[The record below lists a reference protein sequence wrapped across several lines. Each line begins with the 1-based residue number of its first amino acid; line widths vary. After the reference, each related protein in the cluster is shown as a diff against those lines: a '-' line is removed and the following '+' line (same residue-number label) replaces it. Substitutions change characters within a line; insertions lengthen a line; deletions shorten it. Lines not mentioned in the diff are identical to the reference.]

1 MNIGIIG
8 SGGREHSICFKLKQS
23 NKINN
28 LYCLPGNAG
37 TSEISQNIDV
47 DINDF
52 KKLYKIIKNKKIDI
66 LIVGPEIPLVN
77 GITDFF
83 EEKKIKVFGP
93 SKKASMLEGSKAF
106 MKKICK
112 DFNIPSAKY
121 KEITNINDA
130 EKFIEEFNLP
140 IVVKSDG
147 LAAGKGVTICDSKEK
162 AIKDIKDILNG
173 KFKLSKKVVIEEFL
187 QGEEASYFI
196 ITDGENYIPIGTAQ
210 DHKRIGENDTGP
222 NTGGM
227 GAYSPSFLI
236 TAEVEEKIKQKIIE
250 PTLKGMKDIG
260 CPYKGILY
268 AGLMIENSEPKLI
281 EYNIRFG
288 DPECQI
294 LMMRLENDLID
305 LITATFNKTL
315 LNKKVSWTK
324 EPGITIVAASKGYPG
339 NFEKLKEIK
348 NIHMIKSNNKKQLFH
363 AGTIKKNDGK
373 IYSHGGRVLNST
385 VVDSNLETARNKAL
399 EILDN
404 LDWSNKYYRRDIGYQ
419 VIDK

>member
-52 KKLYKIIKNKKIDI
+52 KKLYEIIKNKKIDI

-187 QGEEASYFI
+187 EGEEASYFI

-250 PTLKGMKDIG
+250 PTLKGMKEIG

-268 AGLMIENSEPKLI
+268 AGLMIKNSEPKLI

>member
-52 KKLYKIIKNKKIDI
+52 KKLYEIIKNKKIDI

-250 PTLKGMKDIG
+250 PTLKGMKEIG

-373 IYSHGGRVLNST
+373 IYSNGGRVLNST

>member
-52 KKLYKIIKNKKIDI
+52 KKLYEIIKNKKIDI

-130 EKFIEEFNLP
+130 EKFIEKFNLP

-147 LAAGKGVTICDSKEK
+147 LAAGKGVTICDSREK

-187 QGEEASYFI
+187 EGEEASYFI

-250 PTLKGMKDIG
+250 PTLKGMKEIG

-324 EPGITIVAASKGYPG
+324 EPGITIVAASKGYPE

>member
-52 KKLYKIIKNKKIDI
+52 KKLYEIIKNKKIDI

-93 SKKASMLEGSKAF
+93 NKKASMLEGSKAF

-130 EKFIEEFNLP
+130 EKFIEKFNLP

-173 KFKLSKKVVIEEFL
+173 KFKLSKKAVIEEFL

-227 GAYSPSFLI
+227 GAYSPSYLI
-236 TAEVEEKIKQKIIE
+236 TAEIEEKIKQKIIE
-250 PTLKGMKDIG
+250 PTLKGMKEIG

-268 AGLMIENSEPKLI
+268 AGLMIDNSEPKLI

-385 VVDSNLETARNKAL
+385 VVDSSLKKARNKAL

>member
-52 KKLYKIIKNKKIDI
+52 KKLYEIIKNKKIDI

-147 LAAGKGVTICDSKEK
+147 LAAGKGVTICDSREK

-187 QGEEASYFI
+187 EGEEASYFI

-250 PTLKGMKDIG
+250 PTLKGMKEIG

>member
-1 MNIGIIG
+1 
-8 SGGREHSICFKLKQS
+8 
-23 NKINN
+23 
-28 LYCLPGNAG
+28 
-37 TSEISQNIDV
+37 
-47 DINDF
+47 
-52 KKLYKIIKNKKIDI
+52 
-66 LIVGPEIPLVN
+66 
-77 GITDFF
+77 
-83 EEKKIKVFGP
+83 
-93 SKKASMLEGSKAF
+93 

-121 KEITNINDA
+121 KEITNINNV
-130 EKFIEEFNLP
+130 EKFIEKFNLP

-147 LAAGKGVTICDSKEK
+147 LAAGKGVTICNSKEQ

-187 QGEEASYFI
+187 EGEEASYFI

-236 TAEVEEKIKQKIIE
+236 TAEVEKKIKQKIIE
-250 PTLKGMKDIG
+250 PTLKGMKEIG

-268 AGLMIENSEPKLI
+268 AGLMIKNSEPKLI

-315 LNKKVSWTK
+315 LNKKISWTK

-348 NIHMIKSNNKKQLFH
+348 NIHMIKSNNKQQLFH

>member
-52 KKLYKIIKNKKIDI
+52 KKLYEIIKNKKIDI

-250 PTLKGMKDIG
+250 PTLKGMKEIG

-268 AGLMIENSEPKLI
+268 AGLMIKNSEPKLI

>member
-52 KKLYKIIKNKKIDI
+52 KKLYEIIKNKKIDI

-130 EKFIEEFNLP
+130 EKFIEKFNLP

-187 QGEEASYFI
+187 EGEEASYFI

-250 PTLKGMKDIG
+250 PTLKGMKEIG

-324 EPGITIVAASKGYPG
+324 EPGITIVAASKGYPE

-348 NIHMIKSNNKKQLFH
+348 NIHMIKLNNKKQLFH

>member
-52 KKLYKIIKNKKIDI
+52 KKLYEIIKNKKIDI

-130 EKFIEEFNLP
+130 EKFIEKFNLP

-250 PTLKGMKDIG
+250 PTLKGMKEIG

-373 IYSHGGRVLNST
+373 IYSNGGRVLNST

-404 LDWSNKYYRRDIGYQ
+404 LDWSDKYYRRDIGYQ

>member
-52 KKLYKIIKNKKIDI
+52 KKLYEIIKNKKIDI

-112 DFNIPSAKY
+112 DFDIPSAKY

-187 QGEEASYFI
+187 EGEEASYFI

-227 GAYSPSFLI
+227 GAYSPSYLI
-236 TAEVEEKIKQKIIE
+236 TAEIEEKIKQKIIE
-250 PTLKGMKDIG
+250 PTLKGMKEIG

-268 AGLMIENSEPKLI
+268 AGLMIDNSEPKLI

-305 LITATFNKTL
+305 LITSTFNKTL

-385 VVDSNLETARNKAL
+385 VVDSSLKKARNKAL